1 MVSKRY
7 DEEDNEN
14 NYNSLNIFIRL
25 ASDLLRKLCSNDSVR
40 EQVTAFDGIPV
51 CLRYIHT
58 VPICMYVCQGSA
70 RMLIA
75 DPYPGNPGTMYCY
88 TPSLVFFTWTMS
100 LF

>member
-14 NYNSLNIFIRL
+14 KYNSLNIFIRL

-40 EQVTAFDGIPV
+40 VQVTAFDGIPV

-58 VPICMYVCQGSA
+58 VPICMYVRVLPA
-70 RMLIA
+70 W
-75 DPYPGNPGTMYCY
+75 PGHLCHRINLHST
-88 TPSLVFFTWTMS
+88 VFRGVCVKCR
-100 LF
+100 